1 VDYYVP
7 NARGWAEIA
16 QSPEL
21 RRALTEVGEKA
32 KAYAESISPYDPTPD
47 DEGHYRDSFR
57 LEPGEV
63 SFRGIPR
70 AMIRLYNDAPYAAA
84 VEWGYEGRAAEPRID
99 AHHVLGRTLAWVDG
113 EARA

>member
-70 AMIRLYNDAPYAAA
+70 AMIRLYN
-84 VEWGYEGRAAEPRID
+84 AEPRID